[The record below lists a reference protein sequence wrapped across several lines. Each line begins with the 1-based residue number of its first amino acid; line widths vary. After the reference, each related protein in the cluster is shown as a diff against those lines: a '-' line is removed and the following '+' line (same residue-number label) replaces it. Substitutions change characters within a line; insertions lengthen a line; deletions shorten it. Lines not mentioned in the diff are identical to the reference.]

1 METGTLDDE
10 LLAGRY
16 RVGGLLGRGGMANVY
31 EGLDLRL
38 DRPVAVKLLRPE
50 MAAEPEV
57 RRRFEEEARS
67 AARLSHPN
75 AVAVFDT
82 GEDRGQPFIVMERL
96 PGETLADRVRG
107 GPADEA
113 WLLGVGHDVLGALG
127 AAHGAGLVH
136 RDVKP
141 GNILIGADGR
151 AKVADFGIAKSVEAL
166 GAGHPDL
173 TATNVLVGTPAYLA
187 PERLDGAPASPR
199 SDIWALGAVL
209 FECLAGIK
217 PFPGTTSP
225 AVVAGIREGVP
236 LSLPQLRPDLSRELV
251 QAVERA
257 MARRPED
264 RFPTAKAMADALG
277 PPPPAGTRWGPPG
290 AEVGAEA
297 TLVKADRRDLL
308 AGTGGAGPQEE
319 RGDTRV
325 APTDVVVGPGRG
337 AGGRVA
343 RPPLRVMAS
352 ALAGAV
358 LLGAVLALVLSAG
371 HRTAGTAHGS
381 RPRLGVE
388 LRDAAARLRA
398 SGPAAGPQGP
408 ETARRL
414 EEVAAATDAGGGA
427 VEAQALVADVE
438 SWQSSRQLAAPAVGE
453 AMRVLVQVPGV
464 TLEPPA
470 PPTTL
475 SVQGGQRGEK
485 GRRNNDN
492 GNQGGGGD

>member
-1 METGTLDDE
+1 
-10 LLAGRY
+10 
-16 RVGGLLGRGGMANVY
+16 
-31 EGLDLRL
+31 
-38 DRPVAVKLLRPE
+38 

-187 PERLDGAPASPR
+187 PERLDGAPASPHSFSNR
-199 SDIWALGAVL
+199 KRWV
-209 FECLAGIK
+209 
-217 PFPGTTSP
+217 
-225 AVVAGIREGVP
+225 
-236 LSLPQLRPDLSRELV
+236 RPDLSRELV